1 MNMINPM
8 QMLRGMGNPQQFIQ
22 KMMGNS
28 QIMSNDMVK
37 NAYGMA
43 QKGDFEGVE
52 NLARNICQTQ
62 GINPDDVMRQIKSQF
77 PF

>member
-1 MNMINPM
+1 MNMMNPM
-8 QMLRGMGNPQQFIQ
+8 QMIKAMGNPQQLIQ
-22 KMMGNS
+22 NIMGNS
-28 QIMSNDMVK
+28 QIMSNDKVK

-43 QKGDFEGVE
+43 QKCDFQGVE
-52 NLARNICQTQ
+52 NLARNICKTQ

>member
-1 MNMINPM
+1 MKMMNPM
-8 QMLRGMGNPQQFIQ
+8 QMLKGMGNPQQFIQ
-22 KMMGNS
+22 NMMGNS

-43 QKGDFEGVE
+43 QKGDFQGVE
-52 NLARNICQTQ
+52 NLARNICKTK
-62 GINPDDVMRQIKSQF
+62 GINPDDVIRQIKSQF

>member
-1 MNMINPM
+1 
-8 QMLRGMGNPQQFIQ
+8 MLKSMVNPQQFIQ
-22 KMMGNS
+22 NMMGNS

-43 QKGDFEGVE
+43 QKGDFQEVE
-52 NLARNICQTQ
+52 NLARNICKTK
-62 GINPDDVMRQIKSQF
+62 GINPDDVIRQIKSQF

>member
-1 MNMINPM
+1 MNMMNPM
-8 QMLRGMGNPQQFIQ
+8 QMLKSMRNPQQLIQ
-22 KMMGNS
+22 NIMGNS

-43 QKGDFEGVE
+43 QKGDFQGLE

-62 GINPDDVMRQIKSQF
+62 GINPDDVIRQIKSQF

>member
-1 MNMINPM
+1 MNMMNPM
-8 QMLRGMGNPQQFIQ
+8 QMFRGMGSPRQFIQ
-22 KMMGNS
+22 NMMGNS

-43 QKGDFEGVE
+43 QKGDFQGVE
-52 NLARNICQTQ
+52 NLARNICKTK
-62 GINPDDVMRQIKSQF
+62 GINPDDVVKQIKNQF

>member
-1 MNMINPM
+1 MNINPM
-8 QMLRGMGNPQQFIQ
+8 QMLRGIGSPRQFIQ
-22 KMMGNS
+22 SMMGNS

-43 QKGDFEGVE
+43 QKGDFQGVE
-52 NLARNICQTQ
+52 NLARNICKTQ

>member
-8 QMLRGMGNPQQFIQ
+8 QMLRGMGSPRQLIQ
-22 KMMGNS
+22 NMMGNS

-43 QKGDFEGVE
+43 QKGDFQGVE
-52 NLARNICQTQ
+52 DLARNICETK

>member
-1 MNMINPM
+1 MNMMNPM
-8 QMLRGMGNPQQFIQ
+8 QMLRGMGSPRQFIQ
-22 KMMGNS
+22 NMMGNS

-43 QKGDFEGVE
+43 QKGDFQGVE
-52 NLARNICQTQ
+52 DLARNICETK

>member
-1 MNMINPM
+1 MNINPM
-8 QMLRGMGNPQQFIQ
+8 QILRGMGSPRQFIQ
-22 KMMGNS
+22 NMMGNS

-43 QKGDFEGVE
+43 QKGNFQGVE
-52 NLARNICQTQ
+52 NLARNICKTK
-62 GINPDDVMRQIKSQF
+62 GINPDDVVRQIKSQF

>member
-1 MNMINPM
+1 MNMMNPM
-8 QMLRGMGNPQQFIQ
+8 QMLRGMESPRQFIQ
-22 KMMGNS
+22 NMMGNS

-43 QKGDFEGVE
+43 QKGDFQGVE
-52 NLARNICQTQ
+52 NLARNICKTQ
-62 GINPDDVMRQIKSQF
+62 GINPDDVVRQIKIQF

>member
-1 MNMINPM
+1 MNMMNPM
-8 QMLRGMGNPQQFIQ
+8 QMLRGMGSPRQFIQ
-22 KMMGNS
+22 SMMGNI

-43 QKGDFEGVE
+43 QKGDFQGVE
-52 NLARNICQTQ
+52 NLARNICKTK
-62 GINPDDVMRQIKSQF
+62 GINPDDVVRQIKSQF

>member
-8 QMLRGMGNPQQFIQ
+8 QMLRGMGSPRQFIQ
-22 KMMGNS
+22 NMMGNS

-43 QKGDFEGVE
+43 EKGDFQGVE
-52 NLARNICQTQ
+52 NLARNICKTK
-62 GINPDDVMRQIKSQF
+62 GINPDDVVKQIKNQF

>member
-1 MNMINPM
+1 MNMMNPM
-8 QMLRGMGNPQQFIQ
+8 QMLRGMGSPRQFIQ
-22 KMMGNS
+22 NMMGNS

-43 QKGDFEGVE
+43 QKGDFQGVE
-52 NLARNICQTQ
+52 DLARNICKTQ

>member
-1 MNMINPM
+1 MNINPM
-8 QMLRGMGNPQQFIQ
+8 QMLKGMGSPRQFIQ
-22 KMMGNS
+22 SMMGNS

-43 QKGDFEGVE
+43 QKGNFQGVE
-52 NLARNICQTQ
+52 NLARNICEAK

>member
-1 MNMINPM
+1 MNMMNPM
-8 QMLRGMGNPQQFIQ
+8 QMLRGMGSPRQLIQ
-22 KMMGNS
+22 NMMGNS

-43 QKGDFEGVE
+43 QKGDFQGVE
-52 NLARNICQTQ
+52 DLARNICETK

>member
-1 MNMINPM
+1 MNMMNPM
-8 QMLRGMGNPQQFIQ
+8 QMLNGMANPQQFIQ
-22 KMMGNS
+22 GMMRNS

-43 QKGDFEGVE
+43 QKGDFQGVE

>member
-1 MNMINPM
+1 MNINPI
-8 QMLRGMGNPQQFIQ
+8 QMLRGMGSPRQFIQ
-22 KMMGNS
+22 NMMGNS

-43 QKGDFEGVE
+43 QKGDFQGVE
-52 NLARNICQTQ
+52 DLARNICEAK

>member
-1 MNMINPM
+1 MNINPM
-8 QMLRGMGNPQQFIQ
+8 QFLQGMKNPQQFVQ

-43 QKGDFEGVE
+43 QKGDFQGVE
-52 NLARNICQTQ
+52 DLARNICETK

>member
-1 MNMINPM
+1 MNMMNPM
-8 QMLRGMGNPQQFIQ
+8 QMIKSMGNPQQLIQ
-22 KMMGNS
+22 NIMGNS
-28 QIMSNDMVK
+28 KIMSNDMVK

-43 QKGDFEGVE
+43 QKGDFQGLE

-62 GINPDDVMRQIKSQF
+62 GINPDDVMKQIKNQF

>member
-1 MNMINPM
+1 MNINPM
-8 QMLRGMGNPQQFIQ
+8 QFLQGMKNPQQFVQ

-43 QKGDFEGVE
+43 QKGDFQGVE
-52 NLARNICQTQ
+52 NLARNICETK
-62 GINPDDVMRQIKSQF
+62 GINPNDVMRQIKSQF

>member
-1 MNMINPM
+1 MNMMNPM
-8 QMLRGMGNPQQFIQ
+8 QMLRGMGSPRQFIQ
-22 KMMGNS
+22 SMMGNS

-43 QKGDFEGVE
+43 EKGDFQGVE
-52 NLARNICQTQ
+52 NLARNICKTK
-62 GINPDDVMRQIKSQF
+62 GINPDDVVRQIKSQF

>member
-1 MNMINPM
+1 MNMMNPM
-8 QMLRGMGNPQQFIQ
+8 QMLRGMGSHRQFIQ
-22 KMMGNS
+22 NMMGNS

-43 QKGDFEGVE
+43 KKGDFQGVE
-52 NLARNICQTQ
+52 HLARNICKTK
-62 GINPDDVMRQIKSQF
+62 GINPDDVVRQIKSQF